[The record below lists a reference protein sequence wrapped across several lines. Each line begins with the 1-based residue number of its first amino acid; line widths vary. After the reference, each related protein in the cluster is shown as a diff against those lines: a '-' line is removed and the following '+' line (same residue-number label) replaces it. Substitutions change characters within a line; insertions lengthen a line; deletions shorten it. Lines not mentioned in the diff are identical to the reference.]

1 MAQQTVNIGTVS
13 GDNTGD
19 PGRTAF
25 NKINQNFTELYSSVG
40 GSYYSVVSPIA
51 YGAVGDGTTDD
62 RAAVLSALQSGKI
75 VDGGGLTYAIGGI
88 MQPSS
93 FVGLR
98 NANFIQLSP
107 TTASVATLWIYNL
120 SNWFIDNCFFN
131 MGSTQNTGAN
141 DDSSKSALRVTNAD
155 GSYNQNFR
163 ITGVTVTGNGNGSR
177 IQVRQSKRF
186 VLGNCL
192 VRDCVAAYTPDP
204 TNDIMNGFDISD
216 CANFTVANCNAYNLQ
231 CVLASVATYRYT
243 RGFVFTEVRDCAI
256 TGCNSTNNDQCY
268 DFSGAVISGTTPAYY
283 EGNRRFT
290 LSGCTANNAG
300 SWGFKFANVTHDGL
314 VTGCIAN
321 NSASGGFVISAPS
334 ASTTNVTYAT
344 GNIDI
349 VGCKVVNCLG
359 TGGAGA
365 GFAQG
370 FRVMAGNVA
379 YGTAP
384 NTFDTY
390 PRGVRFRS
398 CEVIDN
404 QTVPTTDKGFATD
417 VTKILPTTTGYNTN
431 LASTS
436 VSCSVGPGVT
446 TPFTNIGPSLCYVTG
461 SAVQSI
467 PNNAFT
473 ALNWDTNQIDNQ
485 GLHST
490 SANTD
495 KIYVKEAGTYRVSA
509 QLYFASNATGVRI
522 ARIDKNGSAL
532 NRTTVS
538 VPVNSASVAST
549 MHSSVLATAIPGDY
563 FSVEVYQNSG
573 GALDHANNEA
583 NFMVQKVD

>member
-1 MAQQTVNIGTVS
+1 MSQQTVNIGTVA

-51 YGAVGDGTTDD
+51 YGAVGNGTTDD
-62 RAAVLSALQSGKI
+62 RAAVLAALQSGKI
-75 VDGGGLTYAIGGI
+75 VDGGGLTYAISGT

-98 NANFIQLSP
+98 NANFLQLSP

-120 SNWFIDNCFFN
+120 SNWFIDNCLFN
-131 MGSTQNTGAN
+131 MGSTQNTGAS
-141 DDSSKSALRVTNAD
+141 DDSSKNALRVTNAD
-155 GSYNQNFR
+155 GTYNQNFR
-163 ITGVTVTGNGNGSR
+163 ITNVTVTGNGSGSR
-177 IQVRQSKRF
+177 IQVRQSKLF
-186 VLGNCL
+186 VIQNCL

-204 TNDIMNGFDISD
+204 TNDIQNGFDIAD
-216 CANFTVANCNAYNLQ
+216 CANFVISNCNANNMQ
-231 CVLASVATYRYT
+231 TVISSVAKTLYS
-243 RGFVFTEVRDCAI
+243 RGFVFQEIRDCTI
-256 TGCNSTNNDQCY
+256 VGCNSTTVDQGY

-283 EGNRRFT
+283 NGNTRFT
-290 LSGCTANNAG
+290 VSACSANSVG
-300 SWGFKFANVTHDGL
+300 TWGFKFANVAHDGL
-314 VTGCIAN
+314 ITGCIAN
-321 NSASGGFVISAPS
+321 NAGSGGFVASAPS
-334 ASTTNVTYAT
+334 VSTTNVTYAT
-344 GNIDI
+344 GNLDF
-349 VGCKVVNCLG
+349 VGCKVVNVLG

-365 GFAQG
+365 GFAQA
-370 FRVMAGNVA
+370 FRVMAGNA
-379 YGTAP
+379 GYGSAP

-390 PRGVRFRS
+390 PRGIRFRS

-404 QTVPTTDKGFATD
+404 QTSPTTTYGFITD
-417 VTKILPTTTGYNTN
+417 VTKISPTTTGYNTN
-431 LASTS
+431 LASTA

-446 TPFTNIGPSLCYVTG
+446 TPFTNIGPSLCQVTG
-461 SAVQSI
+461 TAVQSI
-467 PNNAFT
+467 PNGVYT
-473 ALNWDTNQIDNQ
+473 TLNWDANQIDNQ

-495 KIYVKEAGTYRVSA
+495 KIYIKEAGTYRVSA

-549 MHSSVLATAIPGDY
+549 MHSSILNSAIPGDY

-583 NFMVQKVD
+583 NFIVQKVD